1 MMAAERNTDIVVVGG
16 GAAGFMS
23 ALAAAESGAKVI
35 IADKAKRP
43 LMKLRISGKGRCNLT
58 NNCTDEEFFDN
69 IFRGAKFLRSAESR
83 FGPAEIM
90 SFFERL
96 GVPLKTERGRRVFPV
111 SDKASDVAEALIRES
126 ERFGIMVL
134 GTEVRKVLTDGK
146 EVIGVET
153 SAGRVRCRAVVL
165 ATGGRSYP
173 GTGSTGDG
181 YRMARELGHTVTDTF
196 PALVSLRC
204 REDWCS
210 EAEGLSLRNVVL
222 TCSEGK
228 KTLFS
233 EMGEML
239 FTKDGISGPLALT
252 LSSVI
257 AGRDLS
263 KLRTAVDLKPSLD
276 RDMLDKRVLRDM
288 NSMSN
293 KEFKNSLGDLLPK
306 SLIPVIVRLSGIMPE
321 KKVNS
326 ITSEERSRLVDLLKK
341 LPLTICGDG
350 GWNEAIVTAGGIDTK
365 EIDPRTMESKLVKGL
380 YLAGEILD
388 ADGATGGYNLTI
400 AFSTGHTAGT
410 AAAKRIMEG
419 DKPAPAADRAG
430 TKDTMN
436 AIAIDGPAG
445 AGKSSIAKRL
455 ARELGYIYVD
465 TGALYRAIGLSAIR
479 SGIDVHDRAAVIGLL
494 AGIDVDLAYM
504 DGEQKVLLCGED
516 VSGEIR
522 TEPVSMAASAVSALP
537 EVREFL
543 LDLQRELARKNNVVM
558 DGRDI
563 GTVVLPDAG
572 CKIFLTASPEE
583 RAMRR
588 YKELRDKGMD
598 AVYEAVLED
607 LKKRDYDDSHR
618 EIAPLRLADDG
629 IEVDT
634 TEMDLEESVNAVLKI
649 AKERLGI

>member
-1 MMAAERNTDIVVVGG
+1 MTAVKRTDIVVVGG
-16 GAAGFMS
+16 GAAGYIS
-23 ALAAAESGAKVI
+23 AIIAARNGAGVT

-58 NNCTDEEFFDN
+58 NNCTDREFFDN
-69 IFRGAKFLRSAESR
+69 IFRGDKFLRSAVSR
-83 FGPAEIM
+83 FGPSEIM
-90 SFFERL
+90 EFFEEL

-111 SDKASDVAEALIRES
+111 SDKAADVAEALIGEA
-126 ERFGIMVL
+126 ERCGVRTVR
-134 GTEVRKVLTDGK
+134 GEVVRILTDGGK
-146 EVIGVET
+146 VTGVQTDGGVIDC
-153 SAGRVRCRAVVL
+153 SAAIL

-181 YRMARELGHTVTDTF
+181 YRIARELGHTVTKTY

-204 REDWCS
+204 SEDWCS
-210 EAEGLSLRNVVL
+210 EAEGLSLRNVTL
-222 TCSEGK
+222 TCREGK

-239 FTKDGISGPLALT
+239 FTRDGISGPLVLT

-257 AGRDLS
+257 AGKDYSGL
-263 KLRTAVDLKPSLD
+263 KTTIDLKPSLD
-276 RDMLDKRVLRDM
+276 RATLDKRVLRDM
-288 NSMSN
+288 SAMSN
-293 KEFKNSLGDLLPK
+293 REFKNSLGDLLPK
-306 SLIPVIVRLSGIMPE
+306 SLIPVIVKLSGISPE
-321 KKVNS
+321 KKVNG
-326 ITSEERSRLVDLLKK
+326 ITADERSRLTDLLKE
-341 LPLTICGDG
+341 LPLTVCGDG
-350 GWNEAIVTAGGIDTK
+350 GWNDAIVTAGGIATK
-365 EIDPRTMESKLVKGL
+365 EIDPKTMESKLVSGL
-380 YLAGEILD
+380 YIAGEVLD

-400 AFSTGHTAGT
+400 AFSTGHAAGT
-410 AAAKRIMEG
+410 AAAERISEG
-419 DKPAPAADRAG
+419 LSAEKETDNTVKSM
-430 TKDTMN
+430 K

-445 AGKSSIAKRL
+445 AGKSSIARRVAK
-455 ARELGYIYVD
+455 EFGFIYVD

-494 AGIDVDLAYM
+494 AGIDVDLAYVN
-504 DGEQKVLLCGED
+504 GEQKVLLCGED

-522 TEPVSMAASAVSALP
+522 TEAVSMAASAVSALP

-543 LDLQRELARKNNVVM
+543 LELQRDLARRNDVVM

-572 CKIFLTASPEE
+572 CKIFLTATAEE

-588 YKELRDKGMD
+588 YKELKAKGID

-618 EIAPLRLADDG
+618 DIAPLKLADDG

-634 TEMDLEESVNAVLKI
+634 TEIDLDEAVNRVVRI